1 MLLIWRTIQE
11 LQHKNHQRKWVQVKR
26 QHWLSKLKQQ
36 TLSHLKSHR
45 LLSQLQRRLQLR
57 QLLRQLIQFL
67 RLQLDWLKS
76 NWPLRLSFNMRL
88 TSNQLLSKDTPK
100 NKQSNTL
107 NKKLLRLSRLVQPQL
122 QHKLLPLN
130 QLLMLLLFLK
140 KLQLLTLEMPVQSL
154 GQTRLLL
161 DTREEIQL
169 KQERLLRM
177 KLLNKWLCN
186 NRLTRLKSNK
196 IPWRLNLNKSSPRM
210 Q

>member
-1 MLLIWRTIQE
+1 
-11 LQHKNHQRKWVQVKR
+11 
-26 QHWLSKLKQQ
+26 
-36 TLSHLKSHR
+36 
-45 LLSQLQRRLQLR
+45 
-57 QLLRQLIQFL
+57 
-67 RLQLDWLKS
+67 
-76 NWPLRLSFNMRL
+76 MRL

-122 QHKLLPLN
+122 QHKLLPQN

-177 KLLNKWLCN
+177 KLLNK
-186 NRLTRLKSNK
+186 
-196 IPWRLNLNKSSPRM
+196 
-210 Q
+210 

>member
-1 MLLIWRTIQE
+1 
-11 LQHKNHQRKWVQVKR
+11 
-26 QHWLSKLKQQ
+26 
-36 TLSHLKSHR
+36 
-45 LLSQLQRRLQLR
+45 
-57 QLLRQLIQFL
+57 
-67 RLQLDWLKS
+67 
-76 NWPLRLSFNMRL
+76 MRL

-177 KLLNKWLCN
+177 KLLNK
-186 NRLTRLKSNK
+186 
-196 IPWRLNLNKSSPRM
+196 
-210 Q
+210 